1 MLERSRRHWLRYFK
15 GSIALPFFIALAFV
29 LPNLDAEDKLSY
41 PIEAFISSDAARGI
55 DDIMKLPEGAWRP
68 FKGHGVAA
76 LSADSVELWYRIRIP
91 ALRGLAAQRLVAEI
105 GYYLIPQVDFYL
117 SDAQTVIDHVA
128 SGMDHL
134 DPKAARK
141 SLFYT
146 FTFDRPKH
154 NEQNLYVRTTKG
166 ALLLAPI
173 VIRSE
178 ERFYAS
184 TQVRELFNG
193 LVLGLFI
200 GVFLYNLVLYSSLR
214 DNSYIYFVIYLLC
227 VLAYSLL
234 ESGVPAVFS
243 EIIATDYILVGK
255 IMAGL
260 AVACVLTS
268 VLFVQSFLRLQRNLP
283 VISRQLRY
291 VQYGC
296 VAALVLINFISI
308 PASFMLAA
316 AILIGSFCYM
326 AIVALANL
334 HLNEVLQFFTA
345 FFGIFVGRIIWFMN
359 EFGFWDASPML
370 TAFYQLGCVWAA
382 LSMITF
388 TVARIES
395 MKGQQDAIVAAL
407 EDHAPKHMLNSF
419 LSNSFVDQYNST
431 EIFVTIMFVDIASF
445 SRISE
450 RHEPNTVFEN
460 LSKSI
465 EDITKIVYE
474 YGGAIDRSLGDG
486 VLCFFGYEKKSG
498 SSHHISDGFMAAK
511 KIQEMIVDKINKNAT
526 DHVPLPVRIGLH
538 SDKVTIGNMGNAK
551 QVDFTMV
558 GNGVNFANRLE
569 TACSPFKI
577 MVSES
582 CYQSLLEDG
591 ADAGQFSQI
600 FIAVKHQIELVR
612 AYEANPFEKTPA
624 TLNTAMRVHGDQLG
638 MLPKDVR
645 YRASSQHSICLTTS
659 YGKFQVIDFSMQ
671 GFRVKGPSFL
681 AQKSIINVDLE
692 TGDALVDAELK
703 ARFLNKIIVEV
714 RWSRRESEIFEHGM
728 QILGGGSKQWK
739 FLLDQLISLDK
750 GDDHK
755 DVAEGDR
762 RSA

>member
-1 MLERSRRHWLRYFK
+1 MLARSRKNWLRYLK
-15 GSIALPFFIALAFV
+15 GSIALPIFIALSW
-29 LPNLDAEDKLSY
+29 LIPNLDAEDKIAY
-41 PIEAFISSDAARGI
+41 PIEAFLSSDSARSIG
-55 DDIMKLPEGAWRP
+55 DIMKLPEGSWRP

-76 LSADSVELWYRIRIP
+76 LSADPVDLWYRVRIP
-91 ALRGLAAQRLVAEI
+91 ALRGSPAQRLVAEI
-105 GYYLIPQVDFYL
+105 GYFLVPQIDFYL
-117 SDAQTVIDHVA
+117 ADGQTVINHVA
-128 SGMDHL
+128 SGMERL

-146 FTFDRPKH
+146 FTFDRPQH
-154 NEQNLYVRTTKG
+154 YEQDLYVRATRG

-184 TQVRELFNG
+184 TQIRELFNG

-214 DNSYIYFVIYLLC
+214 DSSYIYFVIYLLC
-227 VLAYSLL
+227 VLVYSLL

-243 EIIATDYILVGK
+243 AKIATNYTLVGK

-260 AVACVLTS
+260 AIACVLTS
-268 VLFVQSFLRLQRNLP
+268 VLFVQSFLRLRRNLP

-291 VQYGC
+291 VQYVC
-296 VAALVLINFISI
+296 IAAAVLINFISI
-308 PASFMLAA
+308 PAGFMLAS
-316 AILIGSFCYM
+316 AILIGSFGYM

-334 HLNEVLQFFTA
+334 HLNEVLQFFAA
-345 FFGIFVGRIIWFMN
+345 FFGIFVGRLIWFMN

-407 EDHAPKHMLNSF
+407 EHNAPKHLLNSF

-431 EIFVTIMFVDIASF
+431 EIVVTIMFVDISSF

-450 RHEPNTVFEN
+450 RHEPNIVFEN

-474 YGGAIDRSLGDG
+474 YGGTIDRSLGDG
-486 VLCFFGYEKKSG
+486 VLCFFGYEKKAG
-498 SSHHISDGFMAAK
+498 GARHVSDGFMAAK
-511 KIQEMIVDKINKNAT
+511 KIQEMIVDKINNNAT

-612 AYEANPFEKTPA
+612 AYEADPFEKTPD
-624 TLNTAMRVHGDQLG
+624 TLNTAMQVHSSQLG
-638 MLPKDVR
+638 MIPKDAR
-645 YRASSQHSICLTTS
+645 YRVSSRHSICLTTS
-659 YGKFQVIDFSMQ
+659 YGKFQVVDFSMQ
-671 GFRVKGPSFL
+671 GFRVKGPTFL
-681 AQKSIINVDLE
+681 AQKSIISVDLE
-692 TGDALVDAELK
+692 TGDPVVDAELK
-703 ARFLNKIIVEV
+703 ARFLHKITVEV
-714 RWSRRESEIFEHGM
+714 RWSRRESMVFEHGM
-728 QILGGGSKQWK
+728 QVLGGGAKQWRY
-739 FLLDQLISLDK
+739 LMDQLISLGKSDDQK
-750 GDDHK
+750 G
-755 DVAEGDR
+755 VADGER
-762 RSA
+762 HTA